1 MRGRKAA
8 DNSHFLKEL
17 PERTAMNIGIVC
29 YPTYGGSGVVATELG
44 KALAMEGHQVHFIT
58 YAMPFRLD
66 GFYNN
71 VFYHE
76 VEMPNYPLFEFQL
89 YTLAL
94 ASKMVDVIRYEKLDI
109 LHVHYAIPHATSA
122 YLAKQIIQ
130 KEHDIKIVTTLHGTD
145 ITLIGLEPSFLPLV
159 KFAIE
164 ESDAVTSVSR
174 FLREKTLTNFNIKN
188 KDIEVIPNFID
199 TELYKPSLE
208 CGLRNQYAP
217 QGEKILMHV
226 SNFRPVKRVS
236 DTVRILHEV
245 LKSVPAKLI
254 LIGDGPD
261 RSEAERLSRE
271 LGIAEH
277 VRFLGKQTGLPQILS
292 AADVFLLPSQSESF
306 GLSALEAM
314 SCGVPVVATSSGGIP
329 EVVVHGETG
338 YIAEIGDTERMAKYV
353 VDLLTNAKKHKRFS
367 EASRQRAIEEFETK
381 LLLPHY
387 TAVYERLLAQP
398 QDNYASGANGASN
411 GLSSSAQNGY
421 VIDFVV

>member
-1 MRGRKAA
+1 
-8 DNSHFLKEL
+8 
-17 PERTAMNIGIVC
+17 MNIGIVC

-44 KALAMEGHQVHFIT
+44 KALAERGHQVHFIT

-66 GFYNN
+66 GYHNN

-94 ASKMVDVIRYEKLDI
+94 ASKMVDVIRYENLDI

-122 YLAKQIIQ
+122 YLAKQIVK
-130 KEHDIKIVTTLHGTD
+130 KERDIKVVTTLHGTD

-188 KDIEVIPNFID
+188 KDIDVIPNFID
-199 TELYKPSLE
+199 TNFYKR
-208 CGLRNQYAP
+208 CTDCDVRRQYAP
-217 QGEKILMHV
+217 NGEKILMHI
-226 SNFRPVKRVS
+226 SNFRPVKRVT
-236 DTVRILHEV
+236 DTVRVLYEV
-245 LKSVPAKLI
+245 LKSVPTKLI
-254 LIGDGPD
+254 LVGDGPE
-261 RSEAERLSRE
+261 RSDAERLSRE
-271 LGIAEH
+271 LGISEH

-306 GLSALEAM
+306 GLAALEAM

-329 EVVVHGETG
+329 EVIAHGETG
-338 YIAEIGDTERMAKYV
+338 YIAEIGDTERMAKYTIE
-353 VDLLTNAKKHKRFS
+353 LLTNEKKHARFA
-367 EASRQRAIEEFETK
+367 EASRRRAVEEFETK
-381 LLLPHY
+381 LLLPDY
-387 TAVYERLLAQP
+387 EKLYERVLAMP
-398 QDNYASGANGASN
+398 ANSN
-411 GLSSSAQNGY
+411 AALPPLNGSHNSALNY
-421 VIDFVV
+421 VI